1 MGTKHIYYTAFGE
14 TKTAHSW
21 VKDPRCL
28 IGSTR
33 LYQTLRSGVPIEKAL
48 SMPMRVWLRL
58 EERIAMLDESQLE
71 KYDGWLSRNPDASH
85 ERKTHRII
93 RIMNPERT
101 KINTENYRVKHWD
114 KKLKN
119 QREWR
124 KSNPERARFH
134 ELNRERR
141 LHATPKELIPSNQA
155 LADWKKLY
163 GQSCCYCGTTGKLSL
178 EHIIPISRGGLHTLS
193 NILWACRSC
202 NSSKG
207 NDTFIIWLWK
217 KCNKS
222 IHNNE
227 N

>member
-1 MGTKHIYYTAFGE
+1 MSHRTVVAFGE
-14 TKTAHSW
+14 EKRICDWAR
-21 VKDPRCL
+21 DPRC
-28 IGSTR
+28 
-33 LYQTLRSGVPIEKAL
+33 VVDPIRL
-48 SMPMRVWLRL
+48 SMRLRRGWSEEDAIVRPTSNYTIKTDDKL
-58 EERIAMLDESQLE
+58 ESLKSNVRWTKWLDE
-71 KYDGWLSRNPDASH
+71 NPDATRGQMNRRANFLLNE
-85 ERKTHRII
+85 ER
-93 RIMNPERT
+93 ERESNRKWSNSNQEVVT
-101 KINTENYRVKHWD
+101 KRT
-114 KKLKN
+114 
-119 QREWR
+119 REWR
-124 KSNPERARFH
+124 QSNPERARFH

-155 LADWKKLY
+155 LADWKELY

-193 NILWACRSC
+193 NILWACKSC